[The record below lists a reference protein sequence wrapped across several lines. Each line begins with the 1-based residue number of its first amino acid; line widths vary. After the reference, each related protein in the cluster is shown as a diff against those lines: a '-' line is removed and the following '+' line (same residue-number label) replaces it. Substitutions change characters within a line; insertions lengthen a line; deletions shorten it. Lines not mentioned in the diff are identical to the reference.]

1 MVDVGERWAEKT
13 NEAEQG
19 TAWHHYQGRP
29 DCTAPRPPRTLRNHR
44 RPPYVCGL
52 HVHFILHP
60 RVIVWVILSHDGVA
74 RYLRNRKYIQYKR
87 WQIVVM
93 YVYLMFQLVFSCVCV
108 CVCMCVYVC
117 GWVYVG
123 VCGCRW
129 VCVCVLWYIYRGNR
143 HRTSTY
149 RNILHKSKYKYNY
162 TYINLNINV
171 PYFHILI
178 DVCVYLSMCL
188 VYSSACGTS

>member
-44 RPPYVCGL
+44 RPHYVCGL

-108 CVCMCVYVC
+108 CVCMCVCFRVHSK
-117 GWVYVG
+117 
-123 VCGCRW
+123 RQQAQS
-129 VCVCVLWYIYRGNR
+129 INISK
-143 HRTSTY
+143 HPSKPTS
-149 RNILHKSKYKYNY
+149 
-162 TYINLNINV
+162 INLNTTI
-171 PYFHILI
+171 HTLI
-178 DVCVYLSMCL
+178 
-188 VYSSACGTS
+188 